1 MKLLNIHLEKDNKIG
16 GVNLTAT
23 TSLCKKMHIFDMA
36 QPHPYDGY
44 LRTRLN
50 ELLKLE

>member
-16 GVNLTAT
+16 DVNLMAT
-23 TSLCKKMHIFDMA
+23 TSLCKNMHIFDMA

-44 LRTRLN
+44 FRTWLN